1 MSKSKILII
10 VESPGKIKK
19 IQSYLGPN
27 YIVKASFGHVYDLNP
42 KNISVDFNNNF
53 NPLYEIT
60 KDKKKVVSELRN
72 IVKNCK
78 DVILAADDDRE
89 GEAIAWCL
97 AQVLKLKNPKRMI
110 FHEITKSALQNSL
123 NNIGKINDNLVKAQ
137 QARRVLDRIV
147 GYKVSPILWSNIA
160 PKLSA
165 GRVQSVVTK
174 LIVDRENE
182 IESKDCNL
190 YYRFNGLFTTKDNEK
205 LKGTL
210 YNLKSVNKKS
220 YKGEV
225 CKIVDKDEA
234 KKLIKI
240 LSRSTYKIG
249 SVETK
254 KSKRNAPAPFI
265 TSSLQQEAQR
275 KCHFPVKKT
284 MLIAQKLYEGGHITY
299 MRTDAFNL
307 SEEILSAA
315 QKYIESNYGKK
326 YHQRKIYKSK
336 SKNAQEA
343 HEAIRPTKI
352 DVISAGANPDEK
364 KLYELIRKR
373 TLASQMSPAEF
384 ENLYIQTEITHK
396 KQIKYY
402 FQFDNS
408 KLLFDGFLKV
418 YDVELDESEGFNLK
432 KIPEL
437 DDDINW
443 NRIEANVDSTRPP
456 TRYTEATLVKKLEEL
471 GIGRPSTFAAMVSK
485 IQERKY
491 VEKNTV
497 QGKKVNARQYYI
509 EKGAKTKFTEKTL
522 TIGADKNKLVPTELG
537 ITVTN
542 YLQEN
547 FSKLMDYQFTSD
559 MENNLDKIVDGKETY
574 VNLLKTFYKP
584 FEKTVDKLV
593 EKGKSENKFDDGK
606 CLGETNGNKI
616 FALRLKTGPVVRI
629 MINDKWKYAG
639 IKRPDTLNN
648 ITLEKAIKLLSY
660 PKLLGRYLDKEINL
674 NKGKFGFYL
683 QYDGKNIGL
692 EDDNIDIESAISIIK
707 LKEKDNMATIKD
719 GKSEWSIRQGKYG
732 MYAMKK
738 GNPPTFVSIPAGTDP
753 SQVTIKMIK
762 EQQVKK
768 DNKPKYSRTKVTKKT
783 KSKSYTKKKNNNV

>member
-1 MSKSKILII
+1 ML
-10 VESPGKIKK
+10 
-19 IQSYLGPN
+19 
-27 YIVKASFGHVYDLNP
+27 D
-42 KNISVDFNNNF
+42 
-53 NPLYEIT
+53 
-60 KDKKKVVSELRN
+60 VSS
-72 IVKNCK
+72 
-78 DVILAADDDRE
+78 
-89 GEAIAWCL
+89 
-97 AQVLKLKNPKRMI
+97 
-110 FHEITKSALQNSL
+110 HS
-123 NNIGKINDNLVKAQ
+123 
-137 QARRVLDRIV
+137 
-147 GYKVSPILWSNIA
+147 
-160 PKLSA
+160 
-165 GRVQSVVTK
+165 
-174 LIVDRENE
+174 
-182 IESKDCNL
+182 CNL
-190 YYRFNGLFTTKDNEK
+190 KAET
-205 LKGTL
+205 
-210 YNLKSVNKKS
+210 NLAKS

-254 KSKRNAPAPFI
+254 KSKRNAPPPFI

-275 KCHFPVKKT
+275 KHHFPVKKT
-284 MLIAQKLYEGGHITY
+284 MMLAQKLYEGGHITY

-307 SEEILSAA
+307 SEEILTAA
-315 QKYIESNYGKK
+315 QKYIESNFGKK
-326 YHQRKIYKSK
+326 YHLRKIYKSK

-352 DVISAGANPDEK
+352 DVISAGADAEEK

-418 YDVELDESEGFNLK
+418 YDVELDTSEGFTLK

-437 DDDINW
+437 DDDIDW

-497 QGKKVNARQYYI
+497 QGKKIDARQYYI
-509 EKGAKTKFTEKTL
+509 EKGKKTKYTEKTL

-537 ITVTN
+537 ITVTK
-542 YLQEN
+542 YLQDN
-547 FSKLMDYQFTSD
+547 FSNLMDYKFTSD

-574 VNLLKTFYKP
+574 VNLLKNFYKP
-584 FEKTVDKLV
+584 FIKKVDKLV
-593 EKGKSENKFDDGK
+593 EKGKSESKFDDGK
-606 CLGETNGNKI
+606 CLGESNGKKI
-616 FALRLKTGPVVRI
+616 FALRLKTGPVVRM
-629 MINDKWKYAG
+629 MIDDKWKYAG
-639 IKRPDTLNN
+639 IKRPDTLTN

-660 PKLLGRYLDKEINL
+660 PKLLGRYLDKQIYL

-683 QYDGKNIGL
+683 QYEGKNIGL
-692 EDDNIDIESAISIIK
+692 EDDNIDIDSAISIIK
-707 LKEKDNMATIKD
+707 IKQNNDLNVIKD
-719 GKSEWSIRQGKYG
+719 GKVEWYIRQGKYG

-738 GNPPTFVSIPAGTDP
+738 GNPPTFVSIPNGTDP
-753 SQVTIKMIK
+753 SQITINMIK

-768 DNKPKYSRTKVTKKT
+768 STKPKYTKTKVTRSRKTKKT
-783 KSKSYTKKKNNNV
+783 TKKNINI